1 MATIAP
7 PVPPTITLARLTE
20 LARHSAAP
28 SVSVLMP
35 IDRRHPDDRLDHG
48 VLDRLIDQARA
59 GLDAWR
65 SSIDVG
71 ALLAPLTDA
80 LARRVVAE
88 HGESVAFFVSPGFS
102 AEMEVGT
109 RIEPMCVVA
118 DRFEVSPLLP
128 SVDPSIG
135 GHVLALGSE
144 HLRLYH
150 VGATALHECT
160 VPDLPRSID
169 EALWFEKTERYSGA
183 HSAGQTGRGT
193 SVRRGHGTGAQ
204 QEDRK
209 ARLDRFFHLVDH
221 AVLAHVGADR
231 THPLVVAGSGPM
243 VARYRAVSRHPW
255 SLGMEVGSTVRVGDD
270 ELRRRVAAEVA
281 SATTVEPV
289 LDRFATLLGTGLAGI
304 DTAEV
309 LTALGEGAV
318 FSLLVGGVAPWWARW
333 PDSTARL
340 DERVPGA
347 IDLVNLAVTDALRTQ
362 ATVHLVPPDRLADGT
377 PFGALY
383 RY

>member
-20 LARHSAAP
+20 LARHSASP

-48 VLDRLIDQARA
+48 VLDRLVDQARA
-59 GLDAWR
+59 GLDGWMA
-65 SSIDVG
+65 SVDIA

-80 LARRVVAE
+80 LTRRVVSE
-88 HGESVAFFVSPGFS
+88 HGESVAFFVSPGFT
-102 AEMEVGT
+102 AEMELGT
-109 RIEPMCVVA
+109 RVEPMCVVA

-128 SVDPSIG
+128 SVDRSIG

-144 HLRLYH
+144 HLRLCH

-160 VPDLPRSID
+160 VPDLPRSVD
-169 EALWFEKTERYSGA
+169 EALWFERTERHGGA

-193 SVRRGHGTGAQ
+193 PVRRGHGSGAQ

-221 AVLAHVGADR
+221 TVLAHVGTDR
-231 THPLVVAGSGPM
+231 THPLVVAGAGPM
-243 VARYRAVSRHPW
+243 VSRYRAVSRHPW
-255 SLGMEVGSTVRVGDD
+255 TLGLEVGSTVRLGDD

-281 SATTVEPV
+281 SATTVEPL
-289 LDRFATLLGTGLAGI
+289 LDRFATLLGTGLAGV
-304 DTAEV
+304 DTSEV

-318 FSLLVGGVAPWWARW
+318 FSLLVAGTAPWWAHW
-333 PDSTARL
+333 PDSTDRL
-340 DERVPGA
+340 DEREPGA
-347 IDLVNLAVTDALRTQ
+347 VDLVNLAVTDALRTH
-362 ATVHLVPPDRLADGT
+362 AAVHLVPPGRLPDGV